1 MEEVDKKLEAAALSK
16 NIDRKIILKFLGTAV
31 MGVLE
36 SYVLEE
42 IEGDMETI
50 AAQVGEMLK
59 RNL

>member
-1 MEEVDKKLEAAALSK
+1 MGEVDKKLESSTLHQ
-16 NIDRKIILKFLGTAV
+16 NIDRQIILKFLGTAV

-42 IEGDMETI
+42 IEGDTETI